1 MDVKIPDALG
11 AETRSLCMLGFPAMI
26 LLHFLG
32 NLQPAVNS
40 IDISYMYTDKP
51 NKY

>member
-11 AETRSLCMLGFPAMI
+11 AETRSLCMLGFC
-26 LLHFLG
+26 FLQFLW